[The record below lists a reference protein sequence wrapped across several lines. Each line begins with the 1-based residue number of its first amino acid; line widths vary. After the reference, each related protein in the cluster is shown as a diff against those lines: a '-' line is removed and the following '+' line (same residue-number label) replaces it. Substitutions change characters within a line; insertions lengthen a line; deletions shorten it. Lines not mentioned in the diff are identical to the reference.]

1 MGQQELKNCE
11 IRYQNTRKTWK
22 VFSSACKAGNKK
34 SMKYSSAAA
43 FGQHK
48 YVISIGNTNSQESHF
63 QAKITQIRGFS
74 IHISKA
80 YGSQL
85 CKNVE
90 VGWVIEVIQL
100 S

>member
-11 IRYQNTRKTWK
+11 IRYQNTRKMWK

-48 YVISIGNTNSQESHF
+48 YVISIGNTNSK
-63 QAKITQIRGFS
+63 KITLS
-74 IHISKA
+74 SK
-80 YGSQL
+80 
-85 CKNVE
+85 KNPD
-90 VGWVIEVIQL
+90 
-100 S
+100 